1 MASDFYISNV
11 KLEYQK
17 LRDRVEKLEKEKEML
32 MAELGH
38 REQNFCGNILA
49 FVESLF
55 LNTKYSDILFKTPN
69 VLVPGHRF
77 VLDARGGV
85 WNVYTEDGV
94 EYINIQGYCQNVC
107 EAFILWTYRGI
118 LEEYEAQCLSDLM
131 TLAREFCLPS
141 LFTQCEIALIPLVTR
156 ENCLS
161 LYSSSHRLRAT
172 RLLDHCFSFMSRVW
186 VRKLINIYLVFQ
198 PNFSVK
204 EISAVS
210 APVLQSFLE
219 KYSKFP
225 VHSAIILGRDDTV
238 LSLLNVDH
246 PKAKLLV
253 NQLNENGLSPLYMA
267 LKDAHFELAEKL
279 IGLGADINALIGP
292 TDEKQPV
299 TQFAFRK
306 NHYEAVQFLLL
317 HGSNCDFCDSISS
330 RTLLHN
336 LAVTDAKEMSE
347 AVINI
352 AKTLIQQSANI
363 SSQDIDGNSP
373 LHLSI
378 LHNNSSLFNLLINHS
393 KKPNLDLPNNQG
405 LCPLWLALVRKFNF
419 RDPSV
424 YGFKSNSLTSNS
436 YDFASQLIENGAN
449 VNYRFTDV
457 HYSALNGKSL
467 KNPLPGDTLLLAASR
482 IGWESAALFL
492 LDHSQCDPTLE
503 SFTQGETV
511 FHIAVEAELSN
522 LCNRLIMRNDTDP
535 NRLRFSKV
543 NIITS
548 DSEEILSQT
557 SYESTCVK
565 ESNQMNF
572 TKSLNP
578 FDDDYESNDYCN
590 LLSNP
595 MDNISCQV
603 NSSHLSTDSAVNGTI
618 ISTPSV
624 LDSSSLRGIKSD
636 HKSTQQIYC
645 SPLHLAVQHKM
656 FGILEFYL
664 ENNANVDW
672 LLLNESGD
680 SVISLLLWSEQ
691 FQLVKRI
698 LESMCN
704 QSKDTSAS
712 HDSKFNESDNAIQS
726 FLNKIP
732 TKCNDPSLLIQSI
745 ERDQFEVVKFLVEH
759 DADINENE
767 TDCQSYFNPLW
778 TALKLRRWTVADYLV
793 NHGANVN
800 SWAPFNGTNAK
811 VTLLHRAIH
820 ENNEEAG
827 VFLVKRNCDVNAFA
841 QFDYSVDKKK
851 SDHIIPELARSPLH
865 MATLI
870 GMYEL
875 VQVLIS
881 SNRVYINQQDYNGET
896 ALHLAIR
903 SKNEKLANL
912 LIEAPQIDYTV
923 RDAQAYTVFHVAVDL
938 RQRAI
943 AQSLLKKDPS
953 LALQVDSSGRN
964 FLHIAIEN
972 FDREAIFLLIQIGVD
987 MNACVRDAHRLTP
1000 FHLAIKTGVDEDI
1013 LRSLLLA
1020 GASINSQ
1027 TPQKQYGLHLA
1038 VIYNR
1043 PELVHCLLENGADPN
1058 SQDSERNT
1066 PLHLAVRHA
1075 RVDCLVKMLN
1085 HSATNCYCI
1094 NIRGQLPIHLLAQH
1108 QGPVSVEMLEYL
1120 LEVSVANQI
1129 NAQDAAGNTPL
1140 ILAYQAGNISLCTA
1154 LLQAGASL
1162 GILNSEGDTVFSL
1175 NKKKYKSSTPG
1186 HVLSQLLDSLIQ
1198 EPRWEDGSVCVE
1210 CCVKFGITNRKHHCR
1225 HCGRLLCAQCSA
1237 FEIPIVKYEL
1247 SKPVRVCEV
1256 CFIFL
1261 NNPS

>member
-17 LRDRVEKLEKEKEML
+17 LRDRVEKLEKEKEIL

-55 LNTKYSDILFKTPN
+55 LNTKY
-69 VLVPGHRF
+69 R
-77 VLDARGGV
+77 
-85 WNVYTEDGV
+85 
-94 EYINIQGYCQNVC
+94 
-107 EAFILWTYRGI
+107 
-118 LEEYEAQCLSDLM
+118 
-131 TLAREFCLPS
+131 
-141 LFTQCEIALIPLVTR
+141 CEIALIPLVTR

-186 VRKLINIYLVFQ
+186 VRNLINIYLVFQ

-204 EISAVS
+204 EISTVS

-225 VHSAIILGRDDTV
+225 VHSAIDLGRDDTV

-246 PKAKLLV
+246 PK
-253 NQLNENGLSPLYMA
+253 
-267 LKDAHFELAEKL
+267 
-279 IGLGADINALIGP
+279 
-292 TDEKQPV
+292 
-299 TQFAFRK
+299 
-306 NHYEAVQFLLL
+306 
-317 HGSNCDFCDSISS
+317 CDFCDSISS

-393 KKPNLDLPNNQG
+393 KKPNLDLPNYQG

-457 HYSALNGKSL
+457 QYSALNGKSL

-511 FHIAVEAELSN
+511 FHVAVEAELSN
-522 LCNRLIMRNDTDP
+522 LCNCLIMRNDTDP

-565 ESNQMNF
+565 EANQMNF

-578 FDDDYESNDYCN
+578 FDDDYESNGYCN

-624 LDSSSLRGIKSD
+624 LDSSSLRETKSD

-732 TKCNDPSLLIQSI
+732 TKCNKPSLLIQSI
-745 ERDQFEVVKFLVEH
+745 EHDQFEVVKFLVEH

-767 TDCQSYFNPLW
+767 TDCQSYINPLW

-793 NHGANVN
+793 SDINI
-800 SWAPFNGTNAK
+800 
-811 VTLLHRAIH
+811 LLLLS
-820 ENNEEAG
+820 
-827 VFLVKRNCDVNAFA
+827 VFHSILPNFHSLNMKRNCDVNAFA

-1043 PELVHCLLENGADPN
+1043 PELVH
-1058 SQDSERNT
+1058 S
-1066 PLHLAVRHA
+1066 
-1075 RVDCLVKMLN
+1075 
-1085 HSATNCYCI
+1085 
-1094 NIRGQLPIHLLAQH
+1094 
-1108 QGPVSVEMLEYL
+1108 
-1120 LEVSVANQI
+1120 
-1129 NAQDAAGNTPL
+1129 L

-1162 GILNSEGDTVFSL
+1162 GIMNSEGDTVFSL
-1175 NKKKYKSSTPG
+1175 NKKKCKSSTPG

-1256 CFIFL
+1256 CFNFL

>member
-17 LRDRVEKLEKEKEML
+17 LRDRVEKLEKEKEIL

-55 LNTKYSDILFKTPN
+55 LNTKYSDVLFKTPN

-186 VRKLINIYLVFQ
+186 

-204 EISAVS
+204 EISTVS

-225 VHSAIILGRDDTV
+225 VHSAIDLGRDDTV

-267 LKDAHFELAEKL
+267 LKDAHFKLAEKL

-393 KKPNLDLPNNQG
+393 KKPNLDLPNYQG

-457 HYSALNGKSL
+457 QYSALNGKSL

-511 FHIAVEAELSN
+511 FHVAVEAELSN
-522 LCNRLIMRNDTDP
+522 LCNCLIMRNDTDP

-565 ESNQMNF
+565 EANQMNF

-578 FDDDYESNDYCN
+578 FDDDYESNGYCN

-624 LDSSSLRGIKSD
+624 LDSSSLRETKSD

-732 TKCNDPSLLIQSI
+732 TKCNKPSLLIQSI

-767 TDCQSYFNPLW
+767 TDCQSYINPLW

-793 NHGANVN
+793 NHGADVN

-1162 GILNSEGDTVFSL
+1162 GIMNSEGDTVFSL
-1175 NKKKYKSSTPG
+1175 NKKKCKSSTPG

-1256 CFIFL
+1256 CFNFL